1 MVYDA
6 PKVKGTF
13 KQRLKKMEEVI
24 GKLNS
29 DVVKV
34 HPHYVCKSVEHLT
47 EELDKVTASG
57 GEGMMIKD
65 PNSHYEGKR
74 SEKLLKVKKFD
85 DAEATVIGH

>member
-6 PKVKGTF
+6 PRAKGTF
-13 KQRLKKMEEVI
+13 KQRLRKMEDVI

-29 DVVKV
+29 KYVIV
-34 HPHYVCKSVEHLT
+34 HPHTECKNVEHLMT
-47 EELDKVTASG
+47 ELDKVVANG

-65 PNSHYEGKR
+65 PNSKYENKR
-74 SEKLLKVKKFD
+74 SDKLLKVKTFE